1 MQIIFKN
8 YIKNK
13 NIIVYKMQIPL
24 KNIKGTLPTCQSKDL
39 IGVYDTENQ
48 KIILIMKN
56 VEGFELEI
64 DMKFLDDITKK

>member
-1 MQIIFKN
+1 MK
-8 YIKNK
+8 
-13 NIIVYKMQIPL
+13 IPL

-64 DMKFLDDITKK
+64 DMKFLNDITKK